1 MKITQNTKIFILED
15 DAFMRDLLVRKFK
28 VDGAIVEVADQGEG
42 TFEAIKKM
50 MPDVTIL
57 DIMVPGGIDG
67 LEVLRRMR
75 ADVATRQLPVIVLS
89 NLSEQAQIDKA
100 KALGVTSYL
109 VKATMSIEKI
119 AMEVAKQVQEASE
132 AKK

>member
-1 MKITQNTKIFILED
+1 
-15 DAFMRDLLVRKFK
+15 MRDLLVRKFK
-28 VDGAIVEVADQGEG
+28 VDGDIVETADRGEG

-57 DIMVPGGIDG
+57 DIMVAGGIDG

-75 ADVATRQLPVIVLS
+75 ADTVTRPLSVIILS
-89 NLSEQAQIDKA
+89 NLSEKNQIDKA
-100 KALGVTSYL
+100 KALGVTAYL

-119 AMEVAKQVQEASE
+119 ATEVSRQVQESR
-132 AKK
+132 KK